1 MIDCYSGLGLGRLG
15 LGEKKKFPK
24 KPTHV
29 KQNTPN
35 SNSIRTF
42 DRHVKMRV
50 TSIMIFPLLCFMLR
64 QRGSYKLATCNDSLQ
79 QFSRISFLLFV
90 VFYFTKN
97 NVNLPSSLG
106 CKRTKSP
113 TQATFLSESNN
124 WRQDFNACE

>member
-50 TSIMIFPLLCFMLR
+50 TSIKIFPFFIFHAASA
-64 QRGSYKLATCNDSLQ
+64 GKL
-79 QFSRISFLLFV
+79 
-90 VFYFTKN
+90 
-97 NVNLPSSLG
+97 
-106 CKRTKSP
+106 
-113 TQATFLSESNN
+113 
-124 WRQDFNACE
+124 